1 MSTKGKEL
9 KLFQREHFENK
20 IRNKLSPEIE
30 REELMLKTTI
40 QAMLEKGTK
49 AFAKSI
55 GADKVIERLK
65 KAEDEMTKSSRQA
78 FVFFGNSAKKEVH
91 YSKSLKDAFTDRDER
106 DNVEVKDCEGQL
118 RDWAE
123 AQASRSAEK
132 TPQGKRLAYLKAL
145 KESAN
150 DMVKEASVSDDLKA
164 SLDNLFQLVG
174 VSWQT
179 KLPAL
184 PPPRK

>member
-9 KLFQREHFENK
+9 KLFQREHFQNK
-20 IRNKLSPEIE
+20 IGNKLSPEIE
-30 REELMLKTTI
+30 KEELMLKITI

-65 KAEDEMTKSSRQA
+65 KAEDEIAKASRQA

-91 YSKSLKDAFTDRDER
+91 YSKALRSAFSDKDEIED
-106 DNVEVKDCEGQL
+106 VQVKDCEKQL
-118 RDWAE
+118 NDWAE
-123 AQASRSAEK
+123 EQAKQSAEK
-132 TPQGKRLAYLKAL
+132 TPQGRRLVYLKAL
-145 KESAN
+145 KENAN

>member
-65 KAEDEMTKSSRQA
+65 KAEDEMSKASRQA

-91 YSKSLKDAFTDRDER
+91 YSKSLKDAFSSSNPAIVDIHIDPEKIAPATVIVPER
-106 DNVEVKDCEGQL
+106 
-118 RDWAE
+118 
-123 AQASRSAEK
+123 
-132 TPQGKRLAYLKAL
+132 
-145 KESAN
+145 
-150 DMVKEASVSDDLKA
+150 
-164 SLDNLFQLVG
+164 
-174 VSWQT
+174 
-179 KLPAL
+179 
-184 PPPRK
+184 